1 MLSEKTIENL
11 KKLAERKTWLDGVGE
26 NETFDPQ
33 DWSGGNFDDAYAGGE
48 RAGATD
54 LAREI
59 LTELGIE
66 YKG

>member
-1 MLSEKTIENL
+1 MLSEKTLENL
-11 KKLAERKTWLDGVGE
+11 KALAKRKTWVDNVGE
-26 NETFDPQ
+26 NEVFDPQ

-59 LTELGIE
+59 LDELGIA
-66 YKG
+66 Y